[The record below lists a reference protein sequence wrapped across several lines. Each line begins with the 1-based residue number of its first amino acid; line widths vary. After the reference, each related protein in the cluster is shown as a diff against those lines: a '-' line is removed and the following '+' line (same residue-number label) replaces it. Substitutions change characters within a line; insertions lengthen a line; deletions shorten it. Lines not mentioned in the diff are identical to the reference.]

1 MKFEKPPLTLK
12 AQVDLL
18 RSRGLIIED
27 SAKAEHYLQH
37 INYYRLRS
45 YLIPFEANSTTHTVR
60 PETSFDSVLEL
71 YVFDRELRLLL
82 LDAIERFEVALRT
95 RWSYYLAQTYGPFA
109 HKNQDIFDRKYYDY
123 NFRKLTEE
131 IDRSSED
138 FVLHFREKYGEA
150 IPPIWAVCEIMSFG
164 ALSRWYAKLRNRKDR
179 QAISREFH
187 LDETILVSFTHH
199 LAHVRNL
206 CAHHSRLWNRLLTLT
221 TKLPNS
227 GHGSK
232 LPFNRRTNRQIYN
245 TLVLLAFFL
254 DQISPS
260 HHWKNKLL
268 ELTKKCPLP
277 LSAMGSLDNS
287 WADKFWKSASNPVD
301 AS

>member
-95 RWSYYLAQTYGPFA
+95 RWAL
-109 HKNQDIFDRKYYDY
+109 IFPSIRRHPDKRVGMA
-123 NFRKLTEE
+123 
-131 IDRSSED
+131 RSEVSD
-138 FVLHFREKYGEA
+138 
-150 IPPIWAVCEIMSFG
+150 G
-164 ALSRWYAKLRNRKDR
+164 AK
-179 QAISREFH
+179 E
-187 LDETILVSFTHH
+187 V
-199 LAHVRNL
+199 
-206 CAHHSRLWNRLLTLT
+206 
-221 TKLPNS
+221 
-227 GHGSK
+227 
-232 LPFNRRTNRQIYN
+232 
-245 TLVLLAFFL
+245 
-254 DQISPS
+254 
-260 HHWKNKLL
+260 
-268 ELTKKCPLP
+268 
-277 LSAMGSLDNS
+277 
-287 WADKFWKSASNPVD
+287 
-301 AS
+301 